1 MVLNLNFIEKFL
13 VNSKI
18 NDTSLGIL
26 LMISAIF
33 LLSLM
38 DGFSKYL
45 SQYYSVIAINMF
57 RYWFFGILIFYLCI
71 DKKYKKVSVPKS
83 KFKLIQVFRGGIL
96 AVEMC
101 FAHYCFLKIGLIET
115 HAIFASCPLIVAVLS
130 IFILK
135 EKFGWR
141 RWSAI
146 IFGFLGIIIILK
158 PGLKIFDPIA
168 LIALAC
174 SFAFALY
181 QVLTRLVSARD
192 DTNVSFFYT
201 GITGFV
207 ILSVI
212 GPFFITEVSNLDIFF
227 IFCVCCLGTGG
238 HFLMINAFKKAEASV
253 LQPFVYL
260 HLVFVTF
267 IGVYIFNENIELPV
281 LVGSVMIVF
290 SGLYT
295 FWREKIKN
303 QP

>member
-1 MVLNLNFIEKFL
+1 M
-13 VNSKI
+13 
-18 NDTSLGIL
+18 IL
-26 LMISAIF
+26 AIF

-57 RYWFFGILIFYLCI
+57 RYWFFGTLIFFLCVDKKKNKILI
-71 DKKYKKVSVPKS
+71 PKS
-83 KFKLIQVFRGGIL
+83 KFTLIQIFRGSIL

-115 HAIFASCPLIVAVLS
+115 HAIFASCPLIVALLAL
-130 IFILK
+130 FILK

-141 RWSAI
+141 RWTAI
-146 IFGFLGIIIILK
+146 IFGFVGILIILR

-168 LIALAC
+168 LIAVVC

-181 QVLTRLVSARD
+181 QVLTRYVSSKD
-192 DTNVSFFYT
+192 EPNISFFYT

-207 ILSVI
+207 ILSII
-212 GPFFITEVSNLDIFF
+212 GPFFLTDISNIDAFYIFL
-227 IFCVCCLGTGG
+227 VCCLGAGG
-238 HFLMINAFKKAEASV
+238 HFFMIKAFKKTEASL

-260 HLVFVTF
+260 HLIFVTIIGVFVF
-267 IGVYIFNENIELPV
+267 EEKVEYPV
-281 LVGSVMIVF
+281 LIGSLIIII

-295 FWREKIKN
+295 FWREKVTSFVK
-303 QP
+303 